1 MKFRIL
7 LAFSLLLCAMLSA
20 APHTML
26 PLSFEQP
33 DGTSINIYASGDEFH
48 NWLHDAN
55 NYTIVKNDAGWYVYA
70 RQDGEEVAPTELVV
84 GKDAPSRANISPGIN
99 ISRQRINAKY
109 ARYNNTMRNYSNG
122 RSPHS
127 GEFNNVVIF
136 IRFSDDPQFSGQIG
150 FYENI
155 FNGSETFANS
165 MKSYFLAASYDQLNI
180 SSTFYPAPNG
190 SVVVSYQD
198 IQPRN
203 YFRVYSSSNPIGY
216 EAEDDEERANREFQ
230 LLARAVAAVSDQIPT
245 DLVIDGDNDG
255 YVDNTCFIIQGQP
268 DGWAELLWP
277 HRWSMYGAEALI
289 NGAQVWDFNFQL
301 ESSLGYSG
309 ASVLSHEM
317 FHSLGAPDLYRYYD
331 DTITPIGNW
340 DLMAGN
346 QNPPQHMS
354 AWMKYRYG
362 EWIPNPPMIT
372 QSGRYT
378 LNPVASSSTNNI
390 WRVPSWRANE
400 SYVLEYRRPDVYY
413 DDNLPGTGLLVYR
426 LDTRESGNAS
436 GPPDELYIYRPNAN
450 NTTTNGSLSNAAFS
464 ATANRT
470 AINESTIP
478 SGFLGNNTAG
488 GLNIYDISEAGET
501 ISFSIKI
508 SDIQLT
514 APVGGEMW
522 LFGISREIKWKAKSS
537 TGNVKL
543 EFSQNMGEEWSV
555 ISANTPNDGSFT
567 WSNLPPINSQE
578 CLIRITHLSNN
589 HSDTST
595 YPFTLLSYL
604 DAPVAVYPLNEA
616 VSAPTNPLISWQPAL
631 GATFYHFQLATDIDF
646 ENIVRNLNNH
656 PTSSYQVT
664 GLSPFTLYYWR
675 VASIADIGT
684 SQFCDTQSFT
694 TGAISEVPSVP
705 QLVSPANF
713 ASAQPMNPLFT
724 WNPANL
730 ALRYRL
736 QIARDQYYSNIVLDI
751 ADIEQTSFR
760 SSVLSANT
768 SYYWR
773 VSAIND
779 FGNSNFSS
787 SRRFSTGSSV
797 GAEDEQAP
805 VVINKLMP
813 NYPNPFNPH
822 TTISFSL
829 INGKIPASLDIYN
842 TKGQLVRQLYSGIPQ
857 ASQMSIVWDG
867 LDQFGKPVGS
877 GIYLYRLQ
885 NGEFQET
892 RKMLLAK

>member
-1 MKFRIL
+1 MKFRFL
-7 LAFSLLLCAMLSA
+7 LAFSLLLCALLSA

-26 PLSFEQP
+26 PVSFEQP
-33 DGTSINIYASGDEFH
+33 DGSSVNIFASGDEFH

-55 NYTIVKNDAGWYVYA
+55 NYTIMRNDGGWYVYA
-70 RQDGEEVAPTELVV
+70 RQDGEGVAPTDMVV
-84 GKDAPSRANISPGIN
+84 GKDSPTRANISPGIN
-99 ISRQRINAKY
+99 LSQERIAAKY
-109 ARYNNTMRNYSNG
+109 ARYENTMRNYSNS

-127 GEFNNVVIF
+127 GDFNNIVIF
-136 IRFSDDPQFSGQIG
+136 IRFAGDPQFSQSIG
-150 FYENI
+150 YYENM
-155 FNGSETFANS
+155 FNATQNYANS
-165 MKSYFLAASYDQLNI
+165 MKNYFLAASYGQLNI
-180 SSTFYPAPNG
+180 NSTFYPAPNG

-216 EAEDDEERANREFQ
+216 MADDDEERANREFQ
-230 LLARAVAAVSDQIPT
+230 LLVRAVQAVASQIPS
-245 DLVIDGDNDG
+245 DLVVDGDNDG
-255 YVDNTCFIIQGQP
+255 YVDNTCFVIQGQT

-277 HRWSMYGAEALI
+277 HRWVLYGAEAMI
-289 NGAQVWDFNFQL
+289 NGARVWDFNFNL
-301 ESSLGYSG
+301 EGSMGYSG

-331 DTITPIGNW
+331 NSITPIGNW

-362 EWIPNPPMIT
+362 QWIPNPPMIT

-378 LNPVASSSTNNI
+378 LSPVASSSTNNI
-390 WRVPSWRANE
+390 WRVASWRANE

-450 NTTTNGSLSNAAFS
+450 NTTTNGALSMAAFS
-464 ATANRT
+464 AQANRT
-470 AINESTIP
+470 RINESTVP
-478 SGFLGNNTAG
+478 SGFLSNNTSG

-514 APVGGEMW
+514 SPVGGEMW
-522 LFGISREIKWKAKSS
+522 LFGLSREIKWKAKGT

-543 EFSQNMGEEWSV
+543 EFSSNLGQDWTV
-555 ISANTPNDGSFT
+555 IASSTPNDGSYV
-567 WSNLPPINSQE
+567 WSNMPSINSQN
-578 CLIRITHLSNN
+578 CLVRITLLTNN
-589 HSDTST
+589 HSDTSFT
-595 YPFTLLSYL
+595 PFTVLGFL
-604 DAPVAVYPLNEA
+604 DAPQAIAPANGAVG
-616 VSAPTNPLISWQPAL
+616 APTNPQFSWQAAL
-631 GATFYHFQLATDIDF
+631 GATGYHFQLALDEDFDIL
-646 ENIVRNLNNH
+646 VRDITNH
-656 PTSSYQVT
+656 PTPSYQT
-664 GLSPFTLYYWR
+664 SGLNPFTTYFWR
-675 VASIADIGT
+675 VASVADIGV
-684 SQFCDTQSFT
+684 SHFFETQSFI
-694 TGAISEVPSVP
+694 TGVVSEVPSLP

-713 ASAQPMNPLFT
+713 ASAQPMNPLLV
-724 WNPANL
+724 WNAASL

-736 QIARDQYYSNIVLDI
+736 QIARDQYYSNVVFDNDQIM
-751 ADIEQTSFR
+751 ETSF
-760 SSVLSANT
+760 SGIMLLANT

-773 VSAIND
+773 VAAIND
-779 FGNSNFSS
+779 FGTSNFST

-797 GAEDEQAP
+797 SAEDEQAP
-805 VVINKLMP
+805 PVANKLMP

-829 INGKIPASLDIYN
+829 SKTNIPASLIIYN
-842 TKGQLVRQLYSGIPQ
+842 TKGQVVKNLYSGTPNTTH
-857 ASQMSIVWDG
+857 MSLVWDG
-867 LDQFGKPVGS
+867 LDEYKQPVSS
-877 GIYLYRLQ
+877 GIYLYRLIS
-885 NGEFQET
+885 GDFSET